1 MDESALTRQ
10 VTSQVPTAGSS
21 GSRMQGSIKLEAVD
35 AIRGWA
41 IFLVMVA
48 HVGSLFPELPYPVK
62 RVTNFGWYGVQL
74 FFIASAFTLM
84 LSWNRMKGDTGT
96 RTFNFFLRR
105 LFRIAPAFYLGA
117 LLYVFVRP
125 PASHF
130 DVSQLLATL
139 LFVNAWS
146 PDWMT
151 TVEGRWQVVPGSWSV
166 SVEFC
171 FYFAFPLI
179 ALFVRNAL
187 QACAFALGATCLM
200 AISPSLGVWLHG
212 SAESTPGL
220 DNFLFFWPPNQLVV
234 FSLGLVLYFLVAGS
248 NGMSGVR
255 RIFERSATPILV
267 AGVMAILL
275 LTLFPIRK
283 TALATTVSY
292 PLPTHVVVSAAFA
305 AICAALVLSP
315 GRYRLVTGLPWRKL
329 GEASF
334 AAYLLHW
341 TMLDVA
347 HAVQGTLHLKS
358 EGWWA
363 IVHYSMF
370 LAGVTA
376 STFVLSSVAHSM
388 IEKPMIALGRRLE
401 RRPAFAGPSLNA
413 GKHGA

>member
-1 MDESALTRQ
+1 MK
-10 VTSQVPTAGSS
+10 SQVPGSGNSSS
-21 GSRMQGSIKLEAVD
+21 GTQGTVKLEAVD

-41 IFLVMVA
+41 IFLVMMA
-48 HVGSLFPELPYPVK
+48 HVGSLFPELPYPMK

-84 LSWNRMKGDTGT
+84 LSWNRMKGDTST

-125 PASHF
+125 PGSHF

-171 FYFAFPLI
+171 FYFSFPLI
-179 ALFVRNAL
+179 ALLVRNAR
-187 QACAFALGATCLM
+187 QACGFALGAMCLM
-200 AISPSLGVWLHG
+200 AVAPSLGEWLHG
-212 SAESTPGL
+212 SAESMPGM
-220 DNFLFFWPPNQLVV
+220 DNFLFFWPPNQLVI
-234 FSLGLVLYFLVAGS
+234 FSLGLVLYFLAVGD
-248 NGMSGVR
+248 NGTERLR
-255 RIFERSATPILV
+255 RMFERSATPILI

-275 LTLFPIRK
+275 LTLVPIRK
-283 TALATTVSY
+283 TAVATTVSY
-292 PLPTHVVVSAAFA
+292 PLPTHVVVSAMFTV
-305 AICAALVLSP
+305 ICATLVLSP
-315 GRYRLVTGLPWRKL
+315 GRYRLITGLPWRKL

-347 HAVQGTLHLKS
+347 HAMQGALHLKS
-358 EGWWA
+358 QGWWA

-376 STFVLSSVAHSM
+376 STFLLSSLAHAM

-401 RRPAFAGPSLNA
+401 RRPAFSAPSLNTK
-413 GKHGA
+413 KHGA